1 MASITKLPSGK
12 FRAQVRAGGQYRG
25 RSFSTKRDAQ
35 DWANAT
41 EVQLRQRAAT
51 GVVQPS
57 ASVSLSDAIDAYL
70 LAVQIKP
77 ANQSSLRAFGRD
89 VGNIALRDLNSATM
103 QRWIDKRLK
112 TVKGQT
118 VAHNLGLISGLL
130 KWLRYTKH
138 IDVDPAL
145 AKHARA
151 SLSAAK
157 VQTSS
162 QERDRYITDS
172 EIDLMRATFAAQ
184 GKLKLPM
191 ADLMDF
197 ALATGMRLG
206 EICRIAH
213 EDLSHNERTILV
225 RDRKD
230 PKRKEGNHMRIPLS
244 TTAMAVIERQPS
256 RAGRIFPFT
265 QNSVSTAWIAARSIA
280 GIDGVTFHDLRHR
293 AITDLFARGLTIE
306 QVALISGHKTW
317 AQLRRYVQTQPHTL
331 VDLLG

>member
-1 MASITKLPSGK
+1 MASIAKLPSGK
-12 FRAQVRAGGQYRG
+12 FRAQVRVDGQYRG
-25 RSFSTKRDAQ
+25 RSFSSKRDAQ

-41 EVQLRQRAAT
+41 EVQLKQRSAT

-57 ASVSLSDAIDAYL
+57 ASVTLKSAIEAYL

-77 ANQSSLRAFGRD
+77 ANQASLRAFGRD

-103 QRWIDKRLK
+103 QRWIDLRLQ
-112 TVKGQT
+112 TVQGQT

-138 IDVDPAL
+138 IDVDETL

-172 EIDLMRATFAAQ
+172 EIERMRATFAAQ
-184 GKLKLPM
+184 SKLKLPM

-256 RAGRIFPFT
+256 QAGRIFPYT
-265 QNSVSTAWIAARSIA
+265 QNSVSSAWIAAREIA
-280 GIDGVTFHDLRHR
+280 GIDNITFHDLRHR